1 MKPWVKVSTCP
12 VGKYRDTSRYPSRG
26 WNAFFTVY
34 QDPQGWMGEGIM
46 DQIYPMM
53 YFQGNNFYPFALD
66 WKENDG
72 KRWIIPGLGIY
83 FLSPRE
89 QDWPLDE
96 IVRQIHFTRQIKL
109 NGQAYFRNRFLLDN
123 TKGVLD
129 ELEENFYTYPAL
141 IPPMTWSDSIP
152 PSVPSHPSVQQ
163 IANGKL
169 RMSWQASADNSNQSV
184 VYHLY
189 GSDTYPVDI
198 KQPQNLIATH
208 LIANEYEYT
217 AKLPW
222 LQKRYFAVTA
232 ADRFGNE
239 SAPLTLNTVSD
250 MDIPLLNKGN
260 MLYLPEIK
268 DAQTIIIYN
277 MTNEEIWKTGY
288 VHKLSLVSLPNGF
301 YTVKIFNRQGK
312 SLFAGSIMK

>member
-1 MKPWVKVSTCP
+1 
-12 VGKYRDTSRYPSRG
+12 
-26 WNAFFTVY
+26 
-34 QDPQGWMGEGIM
+34 
-46 DQIYPMM
+46 
-53 YFQGNNFYPFALD
+53 
-66 WKENDG
+66 
-72 KRWIIPGLGIY
+72 
-83 FLSPRE
+83 
-89 QDWPLDE
+89 
-96 IVRQIHFTRQIKL
+96 
-109 NGQAYFRNRFLLDN
+109 
-123 TKGVLD
+123 
-129 ELEENFYTYPAL
+129 
-141 IPPMTWSDSIP
+141 
-152 PSVPSHPSVQQ
+152 
-163 IANGKL
+163 
-169 RMSWQASADNSNQSV
+169 MSWQASADNSNQSV

-260 MLYLPEIK
+260 ILYLPEIK